1 MAIILNQE
9 QLNEIH
15 KIELICLD
23 ELVRICDKHNINY
36 FLIGGTLIGAVRHKG
51 FIPWDDD
58 IDIGMLRADY
68 DKFIK
73 VCETEIDKS
82 KFFLQIPETDS
93 NSADFELAR
102 LRINNT
108 KFVQEHRKNLKTHEG
123 FFVEIFPYDS
133 IPNSKIKSFLYSY
146 FFKILK
152 RIVGIR
158 MGYNYDLKNF
168 IIRSIMHINVFFSKI
183 IPLSYLYNK
192 VKNYH
197 LNFNNI
203 NSQKV
208 FLLAG
213 AYSYKKETHLR
224 ETVSEYD
231 FLEFEGKKYKVPKNY
246 DLFLKEQ
253 YGDYMQLPPENE
265 RINKHPVA
273 ILDFGEYESL

>member
-9 QLNEIH
+9 QLNKIH

-197 LNFNNI
+197 LNFDNI

-213 AYSYKKETHLR
+213 AYSNKKETHLR
-224 ETVSEYD
+224 QTVSEYD
-231 FLEFEGKKYKVPKNY
+231 FLEFEGKNYKVPKNY

>member
-9 QLNEIH
+9 QLNKIH

-73 VCETEIDKS
+73 ICETEIDKS

-168 IIRSIMHINVFFSKI
+168 IIRSIMHINVFFSKV

-197 LNFNNI
+197 LNFDNI

-213 AYSYKKETHLR
+213 AYSNKKETHLR

-231 FLEFEGKKYKVPKNY
+231 FLEFEGKNYKVPKNY

>member
-9 QLNEIH
+9 QLNKIH

-168 IIRSIMHINVFFSKI
+168 IIRSIMHINVFFSKV

-197 LNFNNI
+197 LNFDNI

-231 FLEFEGKKYKVPKNY
+231 FLEFEGKNYKVPKNY